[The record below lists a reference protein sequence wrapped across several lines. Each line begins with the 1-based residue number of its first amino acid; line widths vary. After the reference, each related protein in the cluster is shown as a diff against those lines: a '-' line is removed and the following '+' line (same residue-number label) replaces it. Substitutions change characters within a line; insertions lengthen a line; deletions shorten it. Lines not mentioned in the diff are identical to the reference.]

1 MDLFTEAFREL
12 REGIAKEGGV
22 IAKKGSE
29 EKAAPAKG
37 GGDKPDAKKGGD
49 KEKGKDTSD
58 ESRVKQAV
66 YDIRYRAKRENIP
79 VAQAMTDYLKH
90 SGSLGPKARA
100 ELKKKLIGE
109 AATPES
115 GTGKYYDEKNPTP
128 QQLANRKKREQIK
141 DLTNKG
147 KHKEASALHNEAQG
161 CDSKKVKKEELEV
174 TESADTQ
181 KKGPSGDT
189 LYKVRV
195 KNTDGRTE
203 IRYASRAKISQL
215 RANNNITSVEITGH
229 GEPYNKNAGAGEDA
243 KKENEKNAKA
253 RKDHDGDGKVE
264 SGSKEHAGAVHN
276 AIQKKK
282 GGKQDGQDTRKES
295 FSDWRTD
302 LGYVSEHHQKDVDGN
317 VVEHDGEEVDEARR
331 ADKMGIPRKKV
342 TYDKGSETRNPNP
355 DRGATSLHKPAGSSL
370 AGSKAASRARSL
382 GDKRRAANRKG
393 ANLAYGDR
401 EGRLADFAN
410 TKRQSDSDLG
420 SQKAATDTGAHKNK
434 QGFRQN
440 HKYGERGDKRRPQ
453 QNPKHTA
460 NTKKEEF
467 EVKK

>member
-29 EKAAPAKG
+29 EKAAPSK

-109 AATPES
+109 EILPETMTVTNADKKGNTPAWQGYKS
-115 GTGKYYDEKNPTP
+115 GKKNVKTGKPLYKAADHVKNDEVD
-128 QQLANRKKREQIK
+128 E
-141 DLTNKG
+141 
-147 KHKEASALHNEAQG
+147 EAG
-161 CDSKKVKKEELEV
+161 CGSKKKGYKEEVEV
-174 TESADTQ
+174 TESSETQ

-203 IRYASRAKISQL
+203 VRYASRAKISQL

-229 GEPYNKNAGAGEDA
+229 GEPYNKTPEKKGGDKA
-243 KKENEKNAKA
+243 KK
-253 RKDHDGDGKVE
+253 DYDGDGKVE

-282 GGKQDGQDTRKES
+282 GGKQDGKDTRQEEGFSNWKSELLDES
-295 FSDWRTD
+295 DIADILARLEKKRISKGGDPD
-302 LGYVSEHHQKDVDGN
+302 ESPLGKKTGRAMKAQQDKQRKKAGLKTEHHQKDADGN
-317 VVEHDGEEVDEARR
+317 VIEHEEED
-331 ADKMGIPRKKV
+331 
-342 TYDKGSETRNPNP
+342 
-355 DRGATSLHKPAGSSL
+355 
-370 AGSKAASRARSL
+370 
-382 GDKRRAANRKG
+382 
-393 ANLAYGDR
+393 
-401 EGRLADFAN
+401 
-410 TKRQSDSDLG
+410 
-420 SQKAATDTGAHKNK
+420 
-434 QGFRQN
+434 
-440 HKYGERGDKRRPQ
+440 
-453 QNPKHTA
+453 
-460 NTKKEEF
+460 
-467 EVKK
+467 VKK

>member
-29 EKAAPAKG
+29 EKAAPAK

-161 CDSKKVKKEELEV
+161 CDTKKVKKEEVEV
-174 TESADTQ
+174 TESSETQ

-203 IRYASRAKISQL
+203 VRYASRAKISQL
-215 RANNNITSVEITGH
+215 RNNNNITSVEITGH
-229 GEPYNKNAGAGEDA
+229 GEPYNKSPD
-243 KKENEKNAKA
+243 KKAS
-253 RKDHDGDGKVE
+253 KDHDGDGKVE

-282 GGKQDGQDTRKES
+282 GGKQDGKDTRQEEG
-295 FSDWRTD
+295 FSDWKSEVLDESDIADIIARLEKKRISKGGNPD
-302 LGYVSEHHQKDVDGN
+302 ESPLGKKTGQAMKAQQDKQRKKAGLKTEHHQVDADGN
-317 VVEHDGEEVDEARR
+317 VIEHEEE
-331 ADKMGIPRKKV
+331 
-342 TYDKGSETRNPNP
+342 
-355 DRGATSLHKPAGSSL
+355 
-370 AGSKAASRARSL
+370 
-382 GDKRRAANRKG
+382 
-393 ANLAYGDR
+393 
-401 EGRLADFAN
+401 
-410 TKRQSDSDLG
+410 
-420 SQKAATDTGAHKNK
+420 
-434 QGFRQN
+434 
-440 HKYGERGDKRRPQ
+440 
-453 QNPKHTA
+453 
-460 NTKKEEF
+460 